1 MPLKQF
7 NPTSP
12 GQRGL
17 VLLDRSELYKGKPV
31 KKLTKG
37 LTKSGGRNNTG
48 RITSWQKGG
57 GHKKNIEL

>member
-1 MPLKQF
+1 MALKQY
-7 NPTSP
+7 NPITP

-17 VLLDRSELYKGKPV
+17 VLIDRSEIYKGKPI

-48 RITSWQKGG
+48 RIT
-57 GHKKNIEL
+57 